1 MSIEQFLSDQKDV
14 ILKKWFDLILETYP
28 ADTAAFLKKQ
38 NNRFANPVGHTIHQG
53 MEQILQ
59 GLTGEHTPEQVSEFL
74 DNIIR
79 IRAVQDMTASAAV
92 SFIFSLKD
100 VVRDTLR
107 TASGQTMPYE
117 ELLALESRIDRLALT
132 SFDIFM
138 QCREKLYDI
147 KANEMRN
154 MTFRLLQR
162 VNKMDEGQEKK
173 PDTPDSTSENVQQK
187 EVTP

>member
-1 MSIEQFLSDQKDV
+1 MSIEQFLADQKDL

-28 ADTAAFLKKQ
+28 ADTATFLKKQ
-38 NNRFANPVGHTIHQG
+38 ENRFTNPVGYTILQG
-53 MEQILQ
+53 MEQILE
-59 GLTGEHTPEQVSEFL
+59 GLTGEHTPEQISAFL

-79 IRAVQDMTASAAV
+79 IRAVQDMSASTAV
-92 SFIFSLKD
+92 SFIFSLKH
-100 VVRDTLR
+100 VIRESLR
-107 TASGQTMPYE
+107 TASHTMPYE
-117 ELLALESRIDRLALT
+117 ELLTLESRIDRLALT

-162 VNKMDEGQEKK
+162 VNRMDEDQEKK
-173 PDTPDSTSENVQQK
+173 PDPPESTSENVQQN